1 MSEELKSVTIYATFV
16 EAIDGVCKG
25 DAEKGKMYTAIVRY
39 ALFGEEPVLPPVL
52 MAVFTLMKP
61 AIDKSKVRKLCG
73 AKRKQKESKKEA
85 NEKQNKSSDE
95 ICSDKSEKQNN
106 ISIKANQNQK
116 GSDIYHIIDTSSS
129 SSSSNSFCSTF
140 SYPDSV
146 EAVLKEAER
155 AGCAI
160 SEKEA
165 ERYFICRMSADWVDA
180 TGRKIA
186 HNRIGYD
193 LKRWVLNAEKNS
205 KDGKKDGQREV
216 KYVPKF

>member
-1 MSEELKSVTIYATFV
+1 MNDRMTFFLSFMR
-16 EAIDGVCKG
+16 AIDCGCKN
-25 DAEKGKMYTAIVRY
+25 DAEKGKMYTAIMHY
-39 ALFGEEPVLPPVL
+39 AFLAENTALPEHLSALFELIKPV
-52 MAVFTLMKP
+52 
-61 AIDKSKVRKLCG
+61 IDSAKERKK
-73 AKRKQKESKKEA
+73 KRT
-85 NEKQNKSSDE
+85 
-95 ICSDKSEKQNN
+95 KSEQCSNNVQTMSVQNTEQCSEHCKN
-106 ISIKANQNQK
+106 NVQTKFSYNENNVC
-116 GSDIYHIIDTSSS
+116 TSSLYDIHIPIS
-129 SSSSNSFCSTF
+129 KENNNSLCQTF

-155 AGCAI
+155 AGCVI